1 MTINLKALSY
11 FQCHIGISY
20 IREDRRWWN
29 DWDHVLLPALQGWEQ
44 KCLHITDTIYKNHR
58 IRESLGFEKTFI
70 IIKSYHQPDL
80 LSPTPKPC
88 LSLPYPH
95 SQKPPGVG
103 NPSLP
108 WAAHSKAWWPSPWR
122 NYSLCPVQ
130 MPLNAWCMPYFHPFD
145 ADSHGI
151 MPDRYMTEWNKPLIR
166 TEFLHQEIAVLYCST
181 SDQGCTSII
190 TFKLCIRNQIISL
203 IWLPAQVT
211 VMIIQ

>member
-1 MTINLKALSY
+1 MSY
-11 FQCHIGISY
+11 WYLIHQGRQKMVEWLRPCTTTCTSGMRAEMSAHYRHHI
-20 IREDRRWWN
+20 
-29 DWDHVLLPALQGWEQ
+29 Q
-44 KCLHITDTIYKNHR
+44 NHR

-70 IIKSYHQPDL
+70 IIKSYHQPYL

-95 SQKPPGVG
+95 SQKPPGIG

-130 MPLNAWCMPYFHPFD
+130 MPLNARCMPYFHPFD